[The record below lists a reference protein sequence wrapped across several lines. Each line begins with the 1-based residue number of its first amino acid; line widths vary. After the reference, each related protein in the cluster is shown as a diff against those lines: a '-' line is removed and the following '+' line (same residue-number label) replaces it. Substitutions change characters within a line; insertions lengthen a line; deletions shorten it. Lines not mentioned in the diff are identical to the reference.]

1 MSFRVAIAGMAVRVV
16 GSGRNSG
23 DLEMTNDEMRDRMM
37 DFAVRVLRMAESLPR
52 TVSGQT
58 IARQVARSGTSVAA
72 NYRSALRGKSRPD
85 FIHKIAI
92 SLEEADETGFWID
105 LAERARLVRREKV
118 TPLRQETD
126 ELVRILSATRTTA
139 RRNT

>member
-72 NYRSALRGKSRPD
+72 NYRAALRAKSRAD
-85 FIHKIAI
+85 FAHKITI
-92 SLEEADETGFWID
+92 VLEEADETGFWIE
-105 LAERARLVRREKV
+105 LADK
-118 TPLRQETD
+118 
-126 ELVRILSATRTTA
+126 TA
-139 RRNT
+139 LMPTVKTGQLLLESE